1 MKNLLLYNVGTD
13 DIGVFVIDLTIKSF
27 SAGLTCPTYLRLL
40 FMQQCIS
47 SILNEK
53 ILMTTVKLTQKAC
66 TGSIF
71 LY

>member
-13 DIGVFVIDLTIKSF
+13 DIGVFVIDFLS
-27 SAGLTCPTYLRLL
+27 LTCPTYLRYL

-53 ILMTTVKLTQKAC
+53 ILMTTVKLTQKAY
-66 TGSIF
+66 TGSTF